1 LCIFKRI
8 QSIAN
13 KDIGYKLISE
23 YGISARKEWPGY
35 AMKEKLLGWNCQIVL
50 APDIWTRV
58 KFIENKIYF

>member
-13 KDIGYKLISE
+13 KDIGYKLIAV

-35 AMKEKLLGWNCQIVL
+35 AMKEKLLGMNCQIVL
-50 APDIWTRV
+50 APDV
-58 KFIENKIYF
+58 